1 MASGITSEEFGG
13 KLDVFDTGK
22 KLYIITETP
31 WYFWLTTIFFVLAL
45 ISIPYLL
52 YLMYEFYEK
61 IPEADKTHEDKK
73 YFNGGIAMTV
83 ILSIAIIA
91 VIAGFIATEA
101 RKGGGK
107 LDRKQLEEYG
117 KSLIVKGAAVR
128 TADLINANGGSI
140 INNASNQIAK
150 TVVNQQGN
158 DYINQT
164 SREKV
169 SQLQKELAKKGIL
182 IDGTGLITQKDI
194 IEGYPGLLNKLSEE
208 PAPAPAPAAVTE
220 TPAAPAAVTETPGA
234 AAAEPGAAAAEPGA
248 VNTSSSPISLS
259 RSYKRRKSPS
269 SLKKKKKKASPKKKK
284 STSSR
289 RK

>member
-1 MASGITSEEFGG
+1 MAPGISSNDFGG
-13 KLDVFDTGK
+13 KLKVFDTGR

-52 YLMYEFYEK
+52 YLMYDYYEK
-61 IPEADKTHEDKK
+61 IPEANKTHEDKK

-91 VIAGFIATEA
+91 VIIGFIVTEV
-101 RKGGGK
+101 RKNGGK
-107 LDRKQLEEYG
+107 LDREQLEDYG

-140 INNASNQIAK
+140 IDDASNQIAK
-150 TVVNQQGN
+150 TVVNKQGS
-158 DYINQT
+158 DYINKT
-164 SREKV
+164 SAEKV
-169 SQLQKELAKKGIL
+169 DQLKQQAAEQKIQIAGTGFTQKEKELN
-182 IDGTGLITQKDI
+182 
-194 IEGYPGLLNKLSEE
+194 PGLVYE
-208 PAPAPAPAAVTE
+208 PPVETSAPAAVTE
-220 TPAAPAAVTETPGA
+220 TPASVPVPVTSITGEGENPRGET
-234 AAAEPGAAAAEPGA
+234 
-248 VNTSSSPISLS
+248 TLSPISLS

-269 SLKKKKKKASPKKKK
+269 SLKKKKSSPTKKK
-284 STSSR
+284 STSSK

>member
-1 MASGITSEEFGG
+1 
-13 KLDVFDTGK
+13 
-22 KLYIITETP
+22 
-31 WYFWLTTIFFVLAL
+31 
-45 ISIPYLL
+45 
-52 YLMYEFYEK
+52 MYEFYEK

-128 TADLINANGGSI
+128 TADMIKEKGDQYLNEARDTIAARVINGDSVTSVNSW
-140 INNASNQIAK
+140 IAK
-150 TVVNQQGN
+150 NNEQKKAAIATAIKEYEKEKGQGQGQQA
-158 DYINQT
+158 QT
-164 SREKV
+164 AQAPPSDRP
-169 SQLQKELAKKGIL
+169 ARF
-182 IDGTGLITQKDI
+182 GLD
-194 IEGYPGLLNKLSEE
+194 
-208 PAPAPAPAAVTE
+208 AVAPAAAPAVA
-220 TPAAPAAVTETPGA
+220 PAAAPAVEPASASGA
-234 AAAEPGAAAAEPGA
+234 PDADDAAYLQELDPNAA
-248 VNTSSSPISLS
+248 SPISLS

-269 SLKKKKKKASPKKKK
+269 SLKKKKASPTKKKKPSPSSLKKKKK